1 MVRYDKSTA
10 DQGRKYVNDQR
21 SRVGGASGGSAGRPG
36 KGAAIGGGGL
46 MAVIIAVLVALFGGG
61 GGNSANVTEAGSS
74 ADGATPG
81 QIDITVPGFG
91 TDSPADTVASDGAV
105 EVVDPQADTVEYLQF
120 LMYDIQDTWA
130 QYFDQAGLTYRE
142 TSLTIFTDSVDTG
155 CGPATSAVGPFY
167 CPAPNDQT
175 VYIDLEFFDEL
186 ASPRFGAAGD
196 FAQAY
201 VVAHEVGHHVQN
213 VAGISDAVR
222 QAQAQSPDLANEYS
236 VRLELQADC
245 FAGVWAYSANQRVTA
260 ESGQPIIE
268 EGDIDEGLAAAS
280 SVGDDRLQAQAGMQ
294 VNPESWTHGS
304 SQQRVNWFTT
314 GYRTGDPEQCDV
326 FAAQNP

>member
-1 MVRYDKSTA
+1 
-10 DQGRKYVNDQR
+10 
-21 SRVGGASGGSAGRPG
+21 
-36 KGAAIGGGGL
+36 
-46 MAVIIAVLVALFGGG
+46 MAVIIAVIVALLGGR
-61 GGNSANVTEAGSS
+61 GGNSANVTESGSATDAGTSS
-74 ADGATPG
+74 G

-91 TDSPADTVASDGAV
+91 ADGPADPVSTDGAV
-105 EVVDPQADTVEYLQF
+105 EVVDPEADTVEYLQF

-130 QYFDQAGLTYRE
+130 RYFDQAGLTYRE
-142 TSLTIFTDSVDTG
+142 TSLTIFTDSVETG

-222 QAQAQSPDLANEYS
+222 QAQAQSPNLANEYS

-245 FAGVWAYSANQRVTA
+245 FAGVWAHSANQRVTA
-260 ESGQPIIE
+260 DSGQPILE
-268 EGDIDEGLAAAS
+268 EGDIEEGLAAAS

-294 VNPESWTHGS
+294 VDPESWTHGS
-304 SQQRVNWFTT
+304 SEQRVNWFTT
-314 GYRTGDPEQCDV
+314 GFRTGDPEQCDV
-326 FAAQNP
+326 FASQNP